1 MNTDTTGL
9 KESLRMSKTLST
21 SALAKIKAMSGKELF
36 SQLEAS
42 GFIQREDNE
51 WKLLHAGENAGG
63 QYVDHPKYGKYI
75 TWPENLSLDEKPAV
89 VQSSSPSPSPSSD
102 KLVTATIIGKAFSLS
117 ANRMNSILSERGWI
131 DKALKGW
138 TITPSGKSVGGEQK
152 EDFRSGIPYVV
163 WPEAITENKA
173 LKTTISEVQ
182 GETPSEEAKPETND
196 NPNFRDKFEAK
207 LRTTDGHYV
216 RSKAEMLI
224 DNWLY
229 MAEIVHAYER
239 KLPIEEEVYCDF
251 YIPTG
256 KVYIEYW
263 GYENDSKYL
272 YRKAQ
277 KQEIYK
283 KYGFKL
289 IELEE
294 KDVQNLD
301 DILPRLLLKH
311 GVQSY

>member
-1 MNTDTTGL
+1 
-9 KESLRMSKTLST
+9 MSKPLST
-21 SALAKIKAMSGKELF
+21 SALAKLRGIPGKELF
-36 SQLEAS
+36 SQLEAC
-42 GFIQREDNE
+42 GFIQRKGNE
-51 WKLLHAGENAGG
+51 WVLLPAGEKAGG
-63 QYVDHPKYGKYI
+63 QYVDHTKYGKYI
-75 TWPENLSLDEKPAV
+75 TWPDDLSLQCADKTPG
-89 VQSSSPSPSPSSD
+89 SPSAQ
-102 KLVTATIIGKAFSLS
+102 KLVTATIIGKAFNLS
-117 ANRMNSILSERGWI
+117 ANRMNSILSELGWI
-131 DKALKGW
+131 NKALKGW
-138 TITPSGKSVGGEQK
+138 TITPSGASAGGEQK

-163 WPEAITENKA
+163 WPNAITENKA

-182 GETPSEEAKPETND
+182 GESASEEAKPETND
-196 NPNFRDKFEAK
+196 CSNFRDKFEAK

-272 YRKAQ
+272 HRKAQ
-277 KQEIYK
+277 KQAIYAR
-283 KYGFKL
+283 YGFKL
-289 IELEE
+289 IELEDA
-294 KDVQNLD
+294 DVQNLD
-301 DILPRLLLKH
+301 DVLPRLLLKH

>member
-1 MNTDTTGL
+1 
-9 KESLRMSKTLST
+9 MSRALST
-21 SALAKIKAMSGKELF
+21 SALAKTKSISGKELF
-36 SQLEAS
+36 AQLES
-42 GFIQREDNE
+42 CGYIHRQEDE
-51 WKLLHAGENAGG
+51 WKLLPAGEHAGG
-63 QYVDHPKYGKYI
+63 QYVEHPKYGKYI
-75 TWPENLSLDEKPAV
+75 TWPENLVLNSGNTDTTNSE
-89 VQSSSPSPSPSSD
+89 
-102 KLVTATIIGKAFSLS
+102 KLVTATAIGKAFGLS
-117 ANRMNSILSERGWI
+117 ANRMNSILSELGWI
-131 DKALKGW
+131 EKALKGW
-138 TITPSGKSVGGEQK
+138 TITSSGKSVGGEQK
-152 EDFRSGIPYVV
+152 EDFRSGIPYVA
-163 WPEAITENKA
+163 WPESIYENKA
-173 LKTTISEVQ
+173 LKTTINEVQ
-182 GETPSEEAKPETND
+182 GETQSEEAKPESNEA
-196 NPNFRDKFEAK
+196 PGFREKFEAK

-263 GYENDSKYL
+263 GYENDPKYL
-272 YRKAQ
+272 KRKEQ
-277 KQEIYK
+277 KQDIYK

-289 IELEE
+289 IELED

-301 DILPRLLLKH
+301 DVLPRLLLKH

>member
-1 MNTDTTGL
+1 
-9 KESLRMSKTLST
+9 MSKTLST
-21 SALAKIKAMSGKELF
+21 SALAKTKGIPSKKLF
-36 SQLEAS
+36 SLLES
-42 GFIQREDNE
+42 CGFIQRQNE
-51 WKLLHAGENAGG
+51 EWLLLSAGESAGG

-75 TWPENLSLDEKPAV
+75 TWPESLTIDETTATE
-89 VQSSSPSPSPSSD
+89 QNSSTD
-102 KLVTATIIGKAFSLS
+102 KLVTATVIGKAFGLS
-117 ANRMNSILSERGWI
+117 ANRMNSIMSERGWI
-131 DKALKGW
+131 NKALKGW
-138 TITPSGKSVGGEQK
+138 TITTSGKAVGGEQK

-229 MAEIVHAYER
+229 MAEIIHAYER

-272 YRKAQ
+272 HRKAK

-283 KYGFKL
+283 QYGFKL

>member
-1 MNTDTTGL
+1 
-9 KESLRMSKTLST
+9 MSKKLST
-21 SALAKIKAMSGKELF
+21 SALAKAKAISGKELF
-36 SQLEAS
+36 SQLEAC
-42 GFIQREDNE
+42 GFIQRKDNE
-51 WKLLHAGENAGG
+51 WKLHQAGEDAGG

-75 TWPENLSLDEKPAV
+75 TWPEDLSLEDPTPN
-89 VQSSSPSPSPSSD
+89 STSPSTA
-102 KLVTATIIGKAFSLS
+102 KLVTATVIGKAFGLS
-117 ANRMNSILSERGWI
+117 ANRMNSILSELGWI

-138 TITPSGKSVGGEQK
+138 TITPSGKSAGGEQK

-163 WPEAITENKA
+163 WPDSISENKA

-182 GETPSEEAKPETND
+182 GEAPSEEAKPTTND
-196 NPNFRDKFEAK
+196 TPGFRDKFEAK

-272 YRKAQ
+272 HRKAQ

-283 KYGFKL
+283 NYGFKL
-289 IELEE
+289 IELED

-301 DILPRLLLKH
+301 DVLPRLLLKH

>member
-1 MNTDTTGL
+1 
-9 KESLRMSKTLST
+9 MSKALST
-21 SALAKIKAMSGKELF
+21 SALAKTKDIPSKKLF
-36 SQLEAS
+36 TLLES
-42 GFIQREDNE
+42 CGFIQRKDDE
-51 WKLLHAGENAGG
+51 WLLLPAGENAGG

-75 TWPENLSLDEKPAV
+75 TWPEGLSFDEKTAPN
-89 VQSSSPSPSPSSD
+89 PNLN
-102 KLVTATIIGKAFSLS
+102 KLVSATVIGKAFCLS

-131 DKALKGW
+131 NKALKGW

-163 WPEAITENKA
+163 WPESITENKA
-173 LKTTISEVQ
+173 LKATISEVQ
-182 GETPSEEAKPETND
+182 GEAPSEEAKPETSD

-229 MAEIVHAYER
+229 MAEIIHAYER

-272 YRKAQ
+272 HRKAQ

-311 GVQSY
+311 GIQSY

>member
-1 MNTDTTGL
+1 MG
-9 KESLRMSKTLST
+9 KKIST
-21 SALAKIKAMSGKELF
+21 SALAKSRSISGKELF
-36 SQLEAS
+36 SQLEACS
-42 GFIQREDNE
+42 FIKREENE
-51 WKLLHAGENAGG
+51 WKLLPSGESAGG
-63 QYVDHPKYGKYI
+63 QYVEHPKYGKYI
-75 TWPENLSLDEKPAV
+75 AWPEDISLDAV
-89 VQSSSPSPSPSSD
+89 
-102 KLVTATIIGKAFSLS
+102 KLSTPKLTISKYVTATVIGKEFNLS
-117 ANRMNSILSERGWI
+117 ANRMNSILSELGWI
-131 DKALKGW
+131 NKALKGW
-138 TITPSGKSVGGEQK
+138 VITASGKSAGGEQK
-152 EDFRSGIPYVV
+152 EDFRSGVPYVV
-163 WPEAITENKA
+163 WPESIVENKA

-182 GETPSEEAKPETND
+182 GEASSEEAQEEAD
-196 NPNFRDKFEAK
+196 ENPGFRDKFEAK

-272 YRKAQ
+272 HRKAK

-289 IELEE
+289 IELED

-301 DILPRLLLKH
+301 DVLPRLLLKH

>member
-1 MNTDTTGL
+1 
-9 KESLRMSKTLST
+9 MSKTIST
-21 SALAKIKAMSGKELF
+21 SALAKNRSLSARELF
-36 SQLEAS
+36 SQLEAC
-42 GFIQREDNE
+42 GFICRDDNE
-51 WKLLHAGENAGG
+51 WKLLPAGESAGG
-63 QYVDHPKYGKYI
+63 QYVEHPKYGKYI
-75 TWPENLSLDEKPAV
+75 AWPETLDPTPAAE
-89 VQSSSPSPSPSSD
+89 QAEPCANHSD
-102 KLVTATIIGKAFSLS
+102 KLVTATAIGKVFGLS
-117 ANRMNSILSERGWI
+117 ANRMNSVLSELGWI
-131 DKALKGW
+131 EKALKGW
-138 TITPSGKSVGGEQK
+138 TLTASGKAVGGEQR

-163 WPEAITENKA
+163 WPETITENRS
-173 LKTTISEVQ
+173 LKSTVNEVQ
-182 GETPSEEAKPETND
+182 GEASSEEAKPETD
-196 NPNFRDKFEAK
+196 DSPGFREKFEAK

-263 GYENDSKYL
+263 GYENDPKYL
-272 YRKAQ
+272 KRKEQ
-277 KQEIYK
+277 KQEIYR

-289 IELEE
+289 IELED

-301 DILPRLLLKH
+301 DVLPRLLLKH